1 MNPNIAA
8 NQQRLFLEF
17 VAQLRPHVRRDS
29 SLPRR
34 IKELFARH
42 RAIGSRDRKLYRE
55 LAYTWLRFL
64 PWIDPLLD
72 GARQREDGQTAGLA
86 PTAGLETGGARS
98 AGALWARD
106 KHTDA
111 QLAAKIT
118 AWLAPELK
126 PTSAYRAAHCG
137 DWPACPPT
145 LDEKAALLA
154 KLVPGRANPPD
165 EPLSAPAAR
174 RDDSP
179 YPHDLRFLP
188 SDLLPAWFHEHCPA
202 AFESPHL
209 DALNSRANV
218 WVRIQA
224 NDRNLVIDEF
234 KAKGWVIE
242 SPAGF
247 PDALCL
253 PPNAEVA
260 TSDAYRRGFVE
271 IQDFGS
277 QLVLAHAPQPLSGR
291 WLDACAGAGGKT
303 LQLARMLG
311 DQGHV
316 DATDIRVDILDEL
329 RDRAQRARLDNIRI
343 ITPESGGPIS
353 APAASA
359 RDDQSTS
366 VIAKSAGGSVSAPTA
381 AANLYDGILVDA
393 PCSGSGTW
401 RRQPHLKWY
410 VKPETIAA
418 FTKTQLE
425 ILTAN
430 APRVKP
436 GGLMIYATCSLSH
449 HENQDVAAAFL
460 RAHPNFKAEPPPHN
474 HGGIFDGL
482 GTSLLPGTLNT
493 DGFYVAVLRRA

>member
-72 GARQREDGQTAGLA
+72 TNA
-86 PTAGLETGGARS
+86 P
-98 AGALWARD
+98 
-106 KHTDA
+106 
-111 QLAAKIT
+111 LAAKIT

-126 PTSAYRAAHCG
+126 PTAAYRAAHAG
-137 DWPACPPT
+137 DWPPAPPT
-145 LDEKAALLA
+145 LAEKAALLRS
-154 KLVPGRANPPD
+154 LNSQPP
-165 EPLSAPAAR
+165 APSFTPEA
-174 RDDSP
+174 
-179 YPHDLRFLP
+179 
-188 SDLLPAWFHEHCPA
+188 LLPEWFREHCAA

-209 DALNSRANV
+209 DAINSRANV

-234 KAKGWVIE
+234 KAQGWTFE
-242 SPAGF
+242 SPVGF

-260 TSDAYRRGFVE
+260 ASDAYRRGFVE
-271 IQDFGS
+271 VQDFGS
-277 QLVLAHAPQPLSGR
+277 QLVLAHAPQPLTGR

-303 LQLARMLG
+303 LQLARMLAAN
-311 DQGHV
+311 GHV
-316 DATDIRVDILDEL
+316 DATDIRIDILDEL
-329 RDRAQRARLDNIRI
+329 RDRAQRARLDNITI
-343 ITPESGGPIS
+343 VPQ
-353 APAASA
+353 PAE
-359 RDDQSTS
+359 R
-366 VIAKSAGGSVSAPTA
+366 
-381 AANLYDGILVDA
+381 YDGILVDA

-418 FTKTQLE
+418 FTRTQLD

-449 HENQDVAAAFL
+449 HENQDVVAAFL
-460 RAHPNFKAEPPPHN
+460 KSHPNFENERPPQD
-474 HGGIFDGL
+474 HGGIFDGH
-482 GTSLLPGTLNT
+482 GTTLLPGTLNT
-493 DGFYVAVLRRA
+493 DGFYVALLRNSAGL

>member
-64 PWIDPLLD
+64 PWIDPILD
-72 GARQREDGQTAGLA
+72 
-86 PTAGLETGGARS
+86 
-98 AGALWARD
+98 
-106 KHTDA
+106 HDA

-126 PTSAYRAAHCG
+126 PTSAYRAAHCA
-137 DWPACPPT
+137 DWPNVPSMLEAKSEILRSQVSLSAVGQAKAEGFRFPP
-145 LDEKAALLA
+145 EALL
-154 KLVPGRANPPD
+154 P
-165 EPLSAPAAR
+165 E
-174 RDDSP
+174 
-179 YPHDLRFLP
+179 
-188 SDLLPAWFHEHCPA
+188 WFREHCPS
-202 AFESPHL
+202 AFEPPHL
-209 DALNSRANV
+209 DAINSRANV

-234 KAKGWVIE
+234 KAQNWTFE

-260 TSDAYRRGFVE
+260 ASDAYRRGFVE

-277 QLVLAHAPQPLSGR
+277 QLVLAHAPQPLTGR

-303 LQLARMLG
+303 LQLARLLG
-311 DQGHV
+311 ANGHV
-316 DATDIRVDILDEL
+316 DATDIRVEILDEL
-329 RDRAQRARLDNIRI
+329 DDRAKRARLDNITI
-343 ITPESGGPIS
+343 VQKPGE
-353 APAASA
+353 
-359 RDDQSTS
+359 Q
-366 VIAKSAGGSVSAPTA
+366 
-381 AANLYDGILVDA
+381 YDGILVDA

-425 ILTAN
+425 ILTLN

-436 GGLMIYATCSLSH
+436 GGLMLYATCSMSH
-449 HENQDVAAAFL
+449 HENQDVVATFL
-460 RAHPNFKAEPPPHN
+460 QAHPNFKAEAPPQN
-474 HGGIFDGL
+474 HGGSFDGL
-482 GTSLLPGTLNT
+482 GTALLPGTLNT
-493 DGFYVAVLRRA
+493 DGFYVAILRN

>member
-1 MNPNIAA
+1 MNPSIVA
-8 NQQRLFLEF
+8 NQQRLFLDF

-34 IKELFARH
+34 IKELMARH

-55 LAYTWLRFL
+55 LVYTWLRYL

-72 GARQREDGQTAGLA
+72 
-86 PTAGLETGGARS
+86 
-98 AGALWARD
+98 
-106 KHTDA
+106 TDPA
-111 QLAAKIT
+111 TAAKIT

-126 PTSAYRAAHCG
+126 PTSTYRAAHAG
-137 DWPACPPT
+137 DWPAVPATLSEKSTLLSSLVGGAGAPRTLSGSSSGNPT
-145 LDEKAALLA
+145 RPEVGFHLFD
-154 KLVPGRANPPD
+154 PRT
-165 EPLSAPAAR
+165 
-174 RDDSP
+174 
-179 YPHDLRFLP
+179 
-188 SDLLPAWFHEHCPA
+188 LLPAWFAEHCPA

-224 NDRNLVIDEF
+224 NDRSLVLDEF
-234 KAKGWVIE
+234 KAQGWTFE
-242 SPAGF
+242 SPVGF

-260 TSDAYRRGFVE
+260 ASDAYRRGFVE

-277 QLVLAHAPQPLSGR
+277 QLVLAHAPLPLTGR

-303 LQLARMLG
+303 LQLARLLG
-311 DQGHV
+311 EAGHV
-316 DATDIRVDILDEL
+316 DATDIRVEILDEL
-329 RDRAQRARLDNIRI
+329 DDRAKRARLDNITI
-343 ITPESGGPIS
+343 VQKPG
-353 APAASA
+353 
-359 RDDQSTS
+359 DQ
-366 VIAKSAGGSVSAPTA
+366 
-381 AANLYDGILVDA
+381 YDGILVDA

-418 FTKTQLE
+418 FAKTQLE

-436 GGLMIYATCSLSH
+436 GGLLIYATCSLSH

-460 RAHPNFKAEPPPHN
+460 KAHSNFTAEKPAQN
-474 HGGIFDGL
+474 HGGTFDDL

-493 DGFYVAVLRRA
+493 DGFYVAMLRRV